1 MEHARMTR
9 PSSTSSEPTPRLRT
23 QTAGRPESTETAS
36 SATPAPA
43 TAPHAVGLDDA
54 PLPFADLPAPR
65 APAGPRETDTVAAH
79 EAKGDRRAPD
89 TIWRRNP
96 RDQGMIGFTDA
107 MAYFGARG
115 YDICVPLIDNQP
127 YDLVIDDGARLQKV
141 QVKTTTFR
149 RQRFVVQL
157 ATHGGN
163 QSFHTR
169 KAFEPSLCDLLYV
182 LTDAW
187 ERYVIPTSA
196 ITARSSL
203 TLGARMEPFRV

>member
-1 MEHARMTR
+1 MTG
-9 PSSTSSEPTPRLRT
+9 PSSSSEPTTVPRAQAAVR
-23 QTAGRPESTETAS
+23 
-36 SATPAPA
+36 PAPKVSTSSPATTAAA

-54 PLPFADLPAPR
+54 PLPFGDLPAPR
-65 APAGPRETDTVAAH
+65 RATGPGDDTVATH
-79 EAKGDRRAPD
+79 EAKGRRRGPD
-89 TIWRRNP
+89 TIWRKNP

-169 KAFEPSLCDLLYV
+169 KAFDPSLCDLLYV

-187 ERYVIPTSA
+187 DRYVIPTSV

-203 TLGARMEPFRV
+203 TLGARMQPYRV